1 MNRKS
6 IFILTALLLLFTAAA
21 AVFPAA
27 ARAEITPSEPQQDGG
42 LYQISTA
49 GELLWF
55 AQSINSQSIPA
66 DSDAVLKADID
77 LTDETN
83 WTPIG
88 VDSDN
93 GYRGIFDGNG
103 RKIENLAVNITSS
116 DGVANVYAGLF
127 GNISG
132 TVKNLEVSGTVTV
145 DISGDGNIY
154 AGGVAAA
161 ATSGVI
167 ENCKSSVTVDVKGE
181 DRRSAG
187 GIVGEV
193 SDSTIINCESSGSV
207 KLDAPSGSSKSY
219 AQAGGIAGI
228 ISGGLITNCASSS
241 SVTVGNSMGVVGGI
255 AGAIAN
261 SNSTVS
267 NCTSTAD
274 ITLDG
279 SGAAGGIAGH
289 HTQNGILINCVV
301 AGGSVKGDGSSIGA
315 VAGMTGG
322 GREDAV
328 ENCAFVKSENLPE
341 NGIGSDSSGQSL
353 SANVTEISD
362 ASVLEGDAVVRSLSA
377 SIDNSTITAGQTA
390 TITFTLSPNSPDGAF
405 DESTG
410 AVRNIQFTDYD
421 TNVITAITAGTE
433 AGTYTVTTGAA
444 GSTDIK
450 ITAEFYATDFSTL
463 SSTPA
468 YAANAVEYTFTLP
481 VTVTSEAAP
490 APSQPG
496 ASASGSHGGGGGGC
510 SAGFG
515 ALALLA
521 AVPLL
526 FRRKK

>member
-6 IFILTALLLLFTAAA
+6 IFILTALILALAAA
-21 AVFPAA
+21 FTGAPCAFAA
-27 ARAEITPSEPQQDGG
+27 NGTLTQDTDGYYLIEDEKDLAAFSEGVNNGTLASANARLT
-42 LYQISTA
+42 
-49 GELLWF
+49 
-55 AQSINSQSIPA
+55 
-66 DSDAVLKADID
+66 ADID
-77 LTDETN
+77 LSIYKD

-88 VDSDN
+88 DSAN
-93 GYRGIFDGNG
+93 PYAGTFDGRRHAIKG
-103 RKIENLAVNITSS
+103 LAVNITSS

-193 SDSTIINCESSGSV
+193 SDATIINCESSGSV
-207 KLDAPSGSSKSY
+207 KLDSPSGSSKSY
-219 AQAGGIAGI
+219 AQAGGIAGT

-255 AGAIAN
+255 AGAIAS

-279 SGAAGGIAGH
+279 SGAAGGIVGH

-301 AGGSVKGDGSSIGA
+301 AGGSVKGEGSAIGA
-315 VAGMTGG
+315 VAGMTDGV
-322 GREDAV
+322 REDAV

-341 NGIGSDSSGQSL
+341 NGIGSDNSGNL
-353 SANVTEISD
+353 SANVTEIAD
-362 ASVLEGDAVVRSLSA
+362 ASMMDAAVTSLSA
-377 SIDNSTITAGQTA
+377 SITPSPITVGQTA

-405 DESTG
+405 DKSTG
-410 AVRNIQFTDYD
+410 AVRDIQFSGYD
-421 TNVITAITAGTE
+421 TNVITEITEGAE
-433 AGTYTVTTGAA
+433 AGTYTVTTGTA
-444 GSTDIK
+444 GSTEIK
-450 ITAEFYATDFSTL
+450 IAAKFYATDFSTL
-463 SSTPA
+463 PSTPA
-468 YAANAVEYTFTLP
+468 YTTNPTDFALTLP
-481 VTVTSEAAP
+481 VTVTAEP

-496 ASASGSHGGGGGGC
+496 SGSTGGGGGGC

-526 FRRKK
+526 FHRKK